1 MNQINL
7 ASDPYGV
14 EESQVANRLRL
25 AQMLQQQATD
35 ASQPIYSNR
44 AALAKVLTGLIAGQQ
59 VKSAEKAQRD
69 LADRKEVARR
79 GEMES
84 IFKAL
89 EGGDSAPQGPTPGS
103 RDEQGNPIPGA
114 GVPSAAVGGQPAAG
128 GSGGRMALAR
138 LLSNSSDP
146 QLRGAALSMAMKGPE
161 APLVKEAGGQIFVM
175 SPDGRQLLAKHGGGA
190 EIGKLDPKDYTPDS
204 WGAFEKGGRQDT
216 TLLRRFDKPPESIQ
230 SFEAALAAA
239 GIDKNSPQGKVL
251 YSQLAT
257 RMATH
262 QPPTNVTVNTG
273 KKFGETLATD
283 LAGQVSQ
290 SADAARGAVDTLT
303 TAKQIEAAL
312 ASGKVMTGP
321 GTTGVLFMQQVL
333 NQPSTEEGRAKTREV
348 IQGLAQMTLNSRKTI
363 KGQGQISDFEGK
375 LLERAASGDIDRLTV
390 PEIKTLVDVAKRNAN
405 GVLNQHKTFLGNLRG
420 DPETAGLAK
429 YYEVQM
435 PDFNASNNV
444 DELVRKYGGA
454 K

>member
-14 EESQVANRLRL
+14 EESQLAQRLRL
-25 AQMLQQQATD
+25 AQALQQQSMDT
-35 ASQPIYSNR
+35 SQPIYSNR
-44 AALAKVLTGLIAGQQ
+44 AALAKVLMGVFAGQQ
-59 VKSAEKAQRD
+59 VRDAEKSQRD
-69 LADRKEVARR
+69 LAERKDASRR
-79 GEMES
+79 GEMDA

-89 EGGDSAPQGPTPGS
+89 EGKGDGTPPQMVPGS
-103 RDEQGNPIPGA
+103 VDEQGNPLPGA
-114 GVPSAAVGGQPAAG
+114 GVPSAAVSPAGQGG
-128 GSGGRMALAR
+128 GGRMNLAR
-138 LLSNSSDP
+138 LLANSADP
-146 QLRGAALSMAMKGPE
+146 GMRQAGLSLAMKGPE
-161 APLVKEAGGQIFVM
+161 SPLVKEAGGQIFVM
-175 SPDGRQLLAKHGGGA
+175 SPDGTRLLAQHGGGA
-190 EIGKLDPKDYTPDS
+190 ELAKFDPKDYTPDS
-204 WGAFEKGGRQDT
+204 WAAFERSGRKDT
-216 TLLRRFDKPPESIQ
+216 TALRRFDKPPETVQ
-230 SFEAALAAA
+230 SFEAALANA
-239 GIDKNSPQGKVL
+239 GIDKTSPLYKQL
-251 YSQLAT
+251 YSQFAT

-262 QPPTNVTVNTG
+262 QPGTNVTVNTG

-283 LAGQVSQ
+283 LAQQVSQ
-290 SADAARGAVDTLT
+290 SADAARGAVDTLG

-321 GTTGVLFMQQVL
+321 GTTGVLLMQQIL

-348 IQGLAQMTLNSRKTI
+348 IQGLSQMTLNSRKTL

-405 GVLNQHKTFLGNLRG
+405 GVLSQHKTFLGNLRG

-435 PDFNASNNV
+435 PDFGASTNV
-444 DELVRKYGGA
+444 DDLVKKYGG